1 VSTTAPE
8 QAHVTLD
15 SEQRRVLE
23 LTCRQGRSV
32 FYTGPGGVGK
42 SFVTSVILAF
52 LRAVFSDTFSKAVAI
67 TAPTGIAATHIG
79 GTTLHSA
86 MGVGVPLVHED
97 FASRMGG
104 GASGGK
110 GKSLATQLQVL
121 LIDEV
126 SMLSA
131 EFLDLLDEQVM
142 AYRLTN
148 DCILIAS

>member
-1 VSTTAPE
+1 MERLNISPTRRIQGLGAKQLPALLVEFRGP
-8 QAHVTLD
+8 TLI
-15 SEQRRVLE
+15 ERGKLIVL
-23 LTCRQGRSV
+23 S
-32 FYTGPGGVGK
+32 GPGGVGK

-131 EFLDLLDEQVM
+131 EFLDLLDEQV
-142 AYRLTN
+142 
-148 DCILIAS
+148 IASW

>member
-1 VSTTAPE
+1 V

-110 GKSLATQLQVL
+110 GKSLATQLHVL